1 MAAFCLTRMVS
12 RIDEGQ
18 DGEKHHPDHEDESV
32 EQHDAA
38 DSKTRDPGGEL
49 SQLVGY
55 CMAAMEASPL

>member
-1 MAAFCLTRMVS
+1 MVS